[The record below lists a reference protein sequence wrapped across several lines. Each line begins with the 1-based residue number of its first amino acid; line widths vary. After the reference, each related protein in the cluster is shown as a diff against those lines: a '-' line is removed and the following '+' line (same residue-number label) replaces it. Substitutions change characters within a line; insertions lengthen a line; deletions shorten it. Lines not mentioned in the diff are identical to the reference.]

1 MQPRDS
7 ARERRIAWAL
17 ALGLIVCLGACSRG
31 PERRGAAARGEPVVG
46 RFAGGAITQG
56 ELAREAE
63 RLPPELRER
72 FASDVGKRELVRS
85 MIDKRLLAQEARRRG
100 IVEDPQIHRQVVEL
114 EERLVI
120 QALLAGEERAA
131 GAASEAELRAYFEAH
146 KEELA
151 QPERV
156 RVARV
161 LVASA
166 ASDAVAKRALARAQG
181 FAVRLRKGEAVAKV
195 AAEGDGPER
204 ERGGDLGLLERSQ
217 IRDPAVAAAAFALG
231 APGAVSPVIEG
242 SEGLTVLQLL
252 EKRERRVPPFEE
264 VRSVVEGRLSPIRKR
279 KVFDELLAKLRASA
293 QVRVEVG
300 VP

>member
-1 MQPRDS
+1 M
-7 ARERRIAWAL
+7 
-17 ALGLIVCLGACSRG
+17 
-31 PERRGAAARGEPVVG
+31 G

-85 MIDKRLLAQEARRRG
+85 MVDKRLLAQEARRRG

-166 ASDAVAKRALARAQG
+166 ASDAAAKRALARAQG
-181 FAVRLRKGEAVAKV
+181 FAVRLRKGEPIAKV

-204 ERGGDLGLLERSQ
+204 TRGGDLGLLERSQ
-217 IRDPAVAAAAFALG
+217 LKDPAVAAAAFALG

>member
-1 MQPRDS
+1 M
-7 ARERRIAWAL
+7 IAWASV
-17 ALGLIVCLGACSRG
+17 LGLIVCLGACPRG
-31 PERRGAAARGEPVVG
+31 PERRGEAARGEPVVG
-46 RFAGGAITQG
+46 GFAGGAITQG

-100 IVEDPQIHRQVVEL
+100 IVEDPQILRQVVEL

-131 GAASEAELRAYFEAH
+131 GAVGEAELRAYFEAH

-156 RVARV
+156 RVA

-166 ASDAVAKRALARAQG
+166 ASDAAAKRALARAQG
-181 FAVRLRKGEAVAKV
+181 FAVRLRKGEPIAKV

-204 ERGGDLGLLERSQ
+204 TRGGDLGLLERSQ
-217 IRDPAVAAAAFALG
+217 LKDPAVAAAFASTDS
-231 APGAVSPVIEG
+231 VSVEEEG
-242 SEGLTVLQLL
+242 SDVNPSEWTSFRTMWVAAGGGTTRLEGVPN
-252 EKRERRVPPFEE
+252 ERCEE
-264 VRSVVEGRLSPIRKR
+264 VRSRDSC
-279 KVFDELLAKLRASA
+279 
-293 QVRVEVG
+293 VRNAYRRSLWL
-300 VP
+300 PR